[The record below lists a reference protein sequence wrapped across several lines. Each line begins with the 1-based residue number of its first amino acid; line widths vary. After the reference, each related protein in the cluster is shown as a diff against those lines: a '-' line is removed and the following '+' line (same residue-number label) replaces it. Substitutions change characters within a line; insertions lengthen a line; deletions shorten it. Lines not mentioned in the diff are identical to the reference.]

1 MKLTMAFNHWAA
13 AMFPAF
19 CGSFADGGLVAAA
32 NGRHGSTEPEEKKMP
47 SGEARTAFKSIL
59 ILQLMAGALEFA

>member
-1 MKLTMAFNHWAA
+1 MVPGN
-13 AMFPAF
+13 
-19 CGSFADGGLVAAA
+19 
-32 NGRHGSTEPEEKKMP
+32 REKKMP